1 MTFVFTHSNLLH
13 FQSIFNS
20 SYQRDFEN
28 FPLIIFLVFSL
39 SQKLYKPDGEDQ
51 VKKRQLMELAIING
65 TYRAVN
71 QRSIFLPS
79 TNLASELP
87 LRDEDLHQQY
97 INEHVIR
104 RSHSPIDNSDI
115 AFNRE

>member
-1 MTFVFTHSNLLH
+1 MVTN
-13 FQSIFNS
+13 I
-20 SYQRDFEN
+20 
-28 FPLIIFLVFSL
+28 
-39 SQKLYKPDGEDQ
+39 KPDGEDQ

-71 QRSIFLPS
+71 QRSILLPS

-87 LRDEDLHQQY
+87 LRDEDLHQQC
-97 INEHVIR
+97 INGHVIR